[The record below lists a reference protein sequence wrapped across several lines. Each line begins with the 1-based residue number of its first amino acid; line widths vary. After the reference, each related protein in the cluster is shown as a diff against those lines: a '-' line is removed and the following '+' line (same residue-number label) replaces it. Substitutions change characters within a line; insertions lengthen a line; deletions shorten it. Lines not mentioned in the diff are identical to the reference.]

1 MFGQLEERVVLS
13 KLLGFQAGQPRLV
26 TTKLGRKA
34 GREEFRVEHVSL
46 WPLED
51 PAEGGGRAGVRN
63 RLELSRVG
71 QSRRCHHRSGGLLL
85 VFYS

>member
-1 MFGQLEERVVLS
+1 M
-13 KLLGFQAGQPRLV
+13 

-34 GREEFRVEHVSL
+34 GREEFSVEHVSL

-63 RLELSRVG
+63 RLELSSRVG